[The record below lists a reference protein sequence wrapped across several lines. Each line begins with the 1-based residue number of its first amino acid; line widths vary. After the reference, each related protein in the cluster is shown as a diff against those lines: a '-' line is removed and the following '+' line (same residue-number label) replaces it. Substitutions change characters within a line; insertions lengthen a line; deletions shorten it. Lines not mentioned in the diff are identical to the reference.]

1 MNTIARLL
9 ILIFL
14 QLIADNG
21 IECVKGNKVY
31 PGARY
36 IAIVVSYVLQIIG
49 LTVLVSLTK

>member
-1 MNTIARLL
+1 MNTIRLL

-14 QLIADNG
+14 QLIAVNG
-21 IECVKGNKVY
+21 IECVKVNKVY

-36 IAIVVSYVLQIIG
+36 IAIAVSYVLQIVG

>member
-1 MNTIARLL
+1 MNDFTSLL

-14 QLIADNG
+14 QLIAVNG
-21 IECVKGNKVY
+21 IECVKVNKVY
-31 PGARY
+31 LGARY